1 MSLLKELN
9 QIIRSRSYKHLAP
22 NGAPIFKTS
31 NSHLNSSDFR

>member
-22 NGAPIFKTS
+22 NGAFLQGVKTVT
-31 NSHLNSSDFR
+31 